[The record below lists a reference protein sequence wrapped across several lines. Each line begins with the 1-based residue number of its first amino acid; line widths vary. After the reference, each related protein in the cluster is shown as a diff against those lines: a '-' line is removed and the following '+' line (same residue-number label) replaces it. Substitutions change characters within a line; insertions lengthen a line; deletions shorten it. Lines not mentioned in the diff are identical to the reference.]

1 MMDHMA
7 ATQTRS
13 VLVVDDEQDTAEML
27 VEMMRV
33 SGYHVFKSSGGRQA
47 MQMIAREK
55 PDVVLLDVMMPVV
68 SGFDVLRYMRHDPRL
83 QKIPVIILSAKC
95 MPSDIK
101 SGLDAGADLYL
112 TKPVGCED
120 LRSAI
125 EEVISTGKLKPE
137 GSAPYPSEA

>member
-1 MMDHMA
+1 MMDHEV

-27 VEMMRV
+27 VEMMHL
-33 SGYHVFKSSGGRQA
+33 SGYHVFKSSSGRQA
-47 MQMIAREK
+47 IQMVTRER
-55 PDVVLLDVMMPVV
+55 PDVVLLDMMMPDI
-68 SGFDVLRYMRHDPRL
+68 SGLDVLLYMRHDPRL
-83 QKIPVIILSAKC
+83 QRIPVIILSARC

-120 LRSAI
+120 LRDAV
-125 EEVISTGKLKPE
+125 EEVLSVGKLKRE
-137 GSAPYPSEA
+137 GSAP